1 MNVKR
6 FAIGLLPLTAA
17 IAIALS
23 THAANSAEGPTT
35 TLPATV
41 TTVTAPPAD
50 HTEGSGLLPAGVE
63 MTTGEQACVDEA
75 TDFAGAIECL
85 GLPTILANEADY
97 LARETAA
104 TPEQIACV
112 TDRLGARSL
121 DEVHAI
127 ILAEGDQPGVGEA
140 AYVPCGLPD

>member
-1 MNVKR
+1 MNIKR

-17 IAIALS
+17 IAIVLS

-35 TLPATV
+35 TFPATV
-41 TTVTAPPAD
+41 TVVTAPPDDPTA
-50 HTEGSGLLPAGVE
+50 GSGLLPADLE
-63 MTTGEQACVDEA
+63 MTTGEQACVAEA
-75 TDFAGAIECL
+75 TDGAGAIECL

-112 TDRLGARSL
+112 TDRLGAKPL

-127 ILAEGDQPGVGEA
+127 ILAEGDQPGLGEA